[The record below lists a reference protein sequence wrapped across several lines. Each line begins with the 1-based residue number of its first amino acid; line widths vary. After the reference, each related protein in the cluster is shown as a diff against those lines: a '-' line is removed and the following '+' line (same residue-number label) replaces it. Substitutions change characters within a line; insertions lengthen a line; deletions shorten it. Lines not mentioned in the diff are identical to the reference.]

1 MISGRQALAQI
12 EQTIAK
18 IRQQEAQL
26 ERNWQKAT
34 EDVARLRIE
43 RTEAFRELARLK
55 LDSITKNEV
64 VGQLDDAERQAVNLI
79 ASRREALNTLTAK
92 RREAEERVRRAEA
105 ERHSA
110 AEALETALGEVEAL
124 RKGVEAQ
131 IRVSTEWTAAR
142 ARLEEV
148 TGHAQQAEKKAVQ
161 AETDQNEKRRPY
173 EADPLFM
180 YLWKRKFGSSTYRVN
195 PFSRFM
201 DRLVAR
207 VVGYDKARANYV
219 LLNEIPARLRE
230 HARRLMGEMREER
243 DRLTALER
251 KALVA
256 AGIESVEGRV
266 ATAQAALEDA
276 DRRLAEVRDALTSM
290 DRTYDSS
297 VLEGDAPFRE
307 AVEVLAA
314 ADAREDLNQLYQ
326 EALRTPTPQDEEIVR
341 RIQQTDTRIDG
352 ALRHAVDAH
361 RQLQEVAQRRGMI
374 EHEWEEFRRQG
385 YDNPAGS
392 FGNEVVLGNVL
403 GGLLTGA
410 VGGAILGEVLRGGFH
425 QGPSPWDSGFGGG
438 IPFPQPGGFGT
449 GGSFGGGGG
458 GFRTGGS
465 F

>member
-26 ERNWQKAT
+26 ERNWQTAT

-55 LDSITKNEV
+55 LNAITKNEV
-64 VGQLDDAERQAVNLI
+64 VGQLDAAERQALNLI
-79 ASRREALNTLTAK
+79 ASRREALNALTA
-92 RREAEERVRRAEA
+92 RRQEAETRVRQAEA
-105 ERHSA
+105 ERHAA
-110 AEALETALGEVEAL
+110 AEALEAALGEVEAL

-131 IRVSTEWTAAR
+131 IRVSADWTEAR

-148 TGHAQQAEKKAVQ
+148 TGQAQQAEKKAVQ

-180 YLWKRKFGSSTYRVN
+180 YLWRRKFGSAAYRVN

-201 DRLVAR
+201 DRLVAG

-230 HARRLMGEMREER
+230 HARRIMNEMRDARE
-243 DRLTALER
+243 RLTALER
-251 KALVA
+251 RALVA
-256 AGIESVEGRV
+256 AGIEAAEAQV
-266 ATAQAALEDA
+266 AEAQGALGDA
-276 DRRLAEVRDALTSM
+276 DRRLAEAREALTAM

-297 VLEGDAPFRE
+297 VLEGDAPYRE

-326 EALRTPTPQDEEIVR
+326 EALRTPTPQDEDIVQ
-341 RIQQTDTRIDG
+341 RIQATDKRITD

-361 RQLQEVAQRRGMI
+361 RQLQEVAQRRATI

-385 YDNPAGS
+385 YDNPSGS